1 MEAAM
6 TIKRRLLLSNILMI
20 LVPAAA
26 TALIGA
32 ISIHLIWGMLS
43 ASPETIHHYGSYG
56 GMHHGMSHGLFDDR
70 HFFFGP
76 RESMALIGLILV
88 ITITVS
94 ILLTNR
100 FLTRFVFRHI
110 KQPLDVLSDGVMQ
123 IGQGQLD
130 HRIVYEENDEFSPV
144 CDAFNDMADR
154 LKASVEQTQKNEESR
169 KLLLAGISHDLRSP
183 LTSIRA
189 YSEGLIDGVAVTEED
204 QRQYLNTIQ
213 RKADEIDRLVSQVFT
228 YSKLDLKDDAERDE
242 NFDPSRETLSF
253 LDAHGSEYA
262 SQGLQIYTQLLPGK
276 ARGEG
281 ELFRRILSNICENS
295 LKYMRRPSGNLY
307 ISMQRLESHV
317 LFVAADDGPGVAD
330 EDLPKL
336 FDVLYRGDSAR
347 NDPAGGS
354 GLGLSIVR
362 RCVEQMGG
370 SIHAEHAPGGG
381 LAIVISLQIYEE
393 EPQG

>member
-1 MEAAM
+1 M

-20 LVPAAA
+20 LVPAAT

-32 ISIHLIWGMLS
+32 ISIHLIWGMLT
-43 ASPETIHHYGSYG
+43 ASPEMIHHYGAHG
-56 GMHHGMSHGLFDDR
+56 GMHQGMPQGLPEDR

-76 RESMALIGLILV
+76 RESMALITLILV
-88 ITITVS
+88 ITITIS

-110 KQPLDVLSDGVMQ
+110 KQPLDILSDGVMQ

-130 HRIVYEENDEFSPV
+130 HRIVYNENDEFAPV
-144 CDAFNDMADR
+144 CDAFNDMAER
-154 LKASVEQTQKNEESR
+154 LKASVEQTQRNEENR

-189 YSEGLIDGVAVTEED
+189 YSEGLIDGVAVTEND
-204 QRQYLNTIQ
+204 QRQYLNTIR
-213 RKADEIDRLVSQVFT
+213 RKANEIDRLVSQVFT
-228 YSKLDLKDDAERDE
+228 YSKLDLKDDAKAGDF
-242 NFDPSRETLSF
+242 FDAGREALSF
-253 LDAHGSEYA
+253 LDAHGTEYT
-262 SQGLQIYTQLLPGK
+262 SKGLQIHTELLPCMV
-276 ARGEG
+276 RGER
-281 ELFRRILSNICENS
+281 ESFRRILSNICENS
-295 LKYMRRPSGNLY
+295 LKYMHRPSGNLY
-307 ISMQRLESHV
+307 ISMQRLESRF
-317 LFVAADDGPGVAD
+317 LFIAADDGPGVGD
-330 EDLPKL
+330 EDLPRL
-336 FDVLYRGDSAR
+336 FDVLYRGDAAR

-370 SIHAEHAPGGG
+370 SIHAEHALGGG
-381 LAIVISLQIYEE
+381 LAIVISLQVYKE